1 MFVSRYKIQEEDKG
15 TFDEFMKNPF
25 GPHSPRLQ
33 RVLNLFRG
41 CGELRYGLLCTKEY
55 QEWVLITIHGP
66 DFPIEIHHDIVF
78 TNLADAEREIFKRR
92 WVYHKEKALNL

>member
-1 MFVSRYKIQEEDKG
+1 MFVSRYQLQEEDKT

-41 CGELRYGLLCTKEY
+41 CGELRYGLLCTKPH
-55 QEWVLITIHGP
+55 QEWVLITMRGP
-66 DFPIEIHHDIVF
+66 ELSIEIHHECVF
-78 TNLADAEREIFKRR
+78 TNLADAEREIFRRR
-92 WVYHKEKALNL
+92 WKYQTNQGLC